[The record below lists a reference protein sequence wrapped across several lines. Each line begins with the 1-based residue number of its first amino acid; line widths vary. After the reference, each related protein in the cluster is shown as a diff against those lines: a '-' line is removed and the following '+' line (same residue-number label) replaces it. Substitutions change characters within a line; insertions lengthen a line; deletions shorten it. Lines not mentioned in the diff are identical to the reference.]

1 MPGRIEGKVA
11 VITGAASGIGREGAI
26 LFAEEGAKVVGADI
40 AEEGLRG
47 TVETIEAAGGSA
59 IGVTTDVSNEQE
71 VQRLV
76 DRAIEAYGRID
87 ILWNNAGILQDA
99 PYRYAYVEDLPKE
112 VWDRVVGTNLTAVFL
127 GCKYVA
133 PHMKRQGRG
142 AIVNTASV
150 SGLKGHA
157 TGMIAYNATKGAVV
171 NMTRLLA
178 TELGPF
184 NIRVNVIAPGGVKTP
199 LVANFPRPPAE
210 MNWPDHHAIGNDA
223 MRTALP
229 REIAQAA
236 LYLCSDDVGPVNGA
250 ILSVDGGRAAR

>member
-1 MPGRIEGKVA
+1 MKALEGKSA
-11 VITGAASGIGREGAI
+11 FITGAGSGIGRQSAF
-26 LFAEEGAKVVGADI
+26 LMAEAGAKVVVCERDEQAG
-40 AEEGLRG
+40 RG
-47 TVETIEAAGGSA
+47 TVQAIEEAGGSA
-59 IGVTTDVSNEQE
+59 LLVIADVSDDAQM
-71 VQRLV
+71 RG
-76 DRAIEAYGRID
+76 AIDTACAGSGGIHV
-87 ILWNNAGILQDA
+87 LFNNAGIFPEGDGSPVDTPLDIWQWVID
-99 PYRYAYVEDLPKE
+99 V
-112 VWDRVVGTNLTAVFL
+112 NLKGVFL

-133 PHMKRQGRG
+133 PYMKRQGRG